1 MSAEKKFI
9 EDERELIVL
18 EGDAANAMLPRFELL
33 PFSGRGSGLVN
44 KSLKEEGE
52 ESDGKSR

>member
-1 MSAEKKFI
+1 
-9 EDERELIVL
+9 L

-44 KSLKEEGE
+44 KSYEEEGE
-52 ESDGKSR
+52 ESDG

>member
-1 MSAEKKFI
+1 MSVEKKLI
-9 EDERELIVL
+9 EDETELIVL

-33 PFSGRGSGLVN
+33 PFSGRGSGLLN

-52 ESDGKSR
+52 ESDG